1 MSISNSYPTQKAIL
15 NLDFANSGKLDSR
28 ISFSRTDTPATY
40 AAPSAVHYW
49 SNEKHKSSEN
59 LLQYSNPITSHWS
72 EINTVITTGSVA
84 APDGTTTAS
93 KVLETSAT
101 GYHETRETFS
111 CTNAVSHT
119 ATFYAKANGRTVIRF
134 LPRTSSG
141 VIANVEFTLSGTG
154 SESLIS
160 GTATRSIAA
169 VGSAGGWYKMT
180 VTFAG
185 NATATGDFQINIC
198 ESAGTDSYAGDAT
211 KGVYI
216 WGCQVS
222 STGETVFNSTS
233 GSIHREFAPT
243 LKSVTNAGDPR
254 FEYSPA
260 DGQSEGLLIE
270 SQYTQYAHYSEEF
283 DNNGGWAKVNAS
295 IQPNSAVAP
304 DGTLSADLLV
314 EAYEAS
320 GTNAHYI
327 QQNTLSS
334 VAVGETYT
342 WTVFAKAAG
351 RSSLAIYSSIGGANV
366 MGYWNL
372 TDGSVTTTSG
382 TGLFS
387 SKDCGNGWYRLEMT
401 FTTTTTSGGGNY
413 FYTVNG
419 GVTGYPGNGYG
430 SVLLWGANLTK
441 TASSMSYVKAESST
455 VTKSADS
462 CSVATSSF
470 YTGGPVTV
478 VGEIAGTGSGYSAL
492 FELRDTVSKAA
503 GINDYMMV
511 WKTNATDTNASNF
524 SLYIYD
530 KSTLQ
535 AGPTISG
542 SGGATT
548 IAARLDTN
556 NVRACADG
564 GTVATDTS
572 AVIPDSLDTLYIGRG
587 YSGYELGSTI
597 KRLAVYNVALS
608 DTELQAITS

>member
-1 MSISNSYPTQKAIL
+1 MSISNSYPQQRATL

-28 ISFSRTDTPATY
+28 ISYARSSTGTAFSSER
-40 AAPSAVHYW
+40 
-49 SNEKHKSSEN
+49 HKSSEN
-59 LLQYSNPITSHWS
+59 LLQYSNPITSHWT
-72 EINTVITTGSVA
+72 ETNTAITVNSTA

-93 KVLETSAT
+93 NLLETSGT
-101 GYHETRETFS
+101 GYHETRETFA

-141 VIANVEFTLSGTG
+141 VIANVEFTLSGAG

-169 VGSAGGWYKMT
+169 VGSGGWYKLT
-180 VTFAG
+180 ITFAG
-185 NATATGDFQINIC
+185 NATATGDFQINAC

-211 KGVYI
+211 KGVYL
-216 WGCQVS
+216 WGCGMSSLQEQVL
-222 STGETVFNSTS
+222 NPTS

-243 LKSVTNAGDPR
+243 LKTSPIDKPR
-254 FEYSPA
+254 FEFDAS
-260 DGQSEGLLIE
+260 GNSEGLLIE
-270 SQYTQYAHYSEEF
+270 QQYTQYAHYSEQF
-283 DNNGGWAKVNAS
+283 DNNGGWAKVNATV
-295 IQPNSAVAP
+295 QPNSAPAP
-304 DGTLSADLLV
+304 DGTLSADLIV
-314 EAYEAS
+314 EAYETS

-372 TDGSVTTTSG
+372 TDGSVTTSSG

-462 CSVATSSF
+462 CSVADF
-470 YTGGPVTV
+470 GYTGGPISITAESNTSDVTSSAKILFRLDAG
-478 VGEIAGTGSGYSAL
+478 VGVFTQYFSGTLLYSYVFDGSGTQALQYPVGPVVAGQTYKTATRVNTNDMNSA
-492 FELRDTVSKAA
+492 
-503 GINDYMMV
+503 
-511 WKTNATDTNASNF
+511 
-524 SLYIYD
+524 
-530 KSTLQ
+530 
-535 AGPTISG
+535 
-542 SGGATT
+542 
-548 IAARLDTN
+548 
-556 NVRACADG
+556 ADG
-564 GTVATDTS
+564 VTQTVDTTG
-572 AVIPDSLDTLYIGRG
+572 VIPDLAAATLHIGG
-587 YSGYELGSTI
+587 ITGSYGLNGNL
-597 KRLAVYNVALS
+597 KNLKVFSAPLS
-608 DTELQAITS
+608 DTNLSSITSS